1 MYDRFQML
9 LDQKGIKPSDVAK
22 TTGIRASTFSDWKKG
37 RYTPKLDKLQKIADY
52 FGVPVE
58 YFSGEPEQPKSI
70 LDTKI
75 PKDLRRILEDE
86 AVTLNGRLMSEEDKE
101 KMYRIIEA
109 AFYEAKEMNRRKK

>member
-1 MYDRFQML
+1 MYEKFQAL
-9 LDQKGIKPSDVAK
+9 LLQKDVKPYAVSKA
-22 TTGIRASTFSDWKKG
+22 TGIGASTFSDWKTG
-37 RYTPKLDKLQKIADY
+37 RSIPKLDKLQKIADY

-58 YFSGEPEQPKSI
+58 YFTDGPEQPKSI